1 MIKKHIWYSCRMWTM
16 KKLFIA
22 ALMFACSDNIG
33 GDGYEFEDAPADA
46 GAADE
51 GLGNDVSFPD
61 AGADKSLGTLQQG
74 LSSPVGY
81 GIDTATQTRCI
92 QGVGV
97 TCGYPSDKVARYRFR
112 ASTCNNWWQTRVVE
126 SFNSFLTQAEDAGG
140 WDIQDPTPQGV
151 ADVYLDCGSAGGSAY
166 GLTTCPL
173 GATQPNPGGGSYR
186 LYSTCVIKIDNTK
199 IEAMA
204 GWSGMTDAQKQKM
217 ARNIILHEY
226 MHSVGLGHV
235 TSNPNGTALMV
246 VAPHNTWWNNLR
258 FPSTFELTLIQGY
271 VP

>member
-1 MIKKHIWYSCRMWTM
+1 M
-16 KKLFIA
+16 KKLLIA
-22 ALMFACSDNIG
+22 ALLVACSDNIG

-46 GAADE
+46 GVEDE
-51 GLGNDVSFPD
+51 GLRHDLSFPD
-61 AGADKSLGTLQQG
+61 AGPDEEKSLGTLQQP

-81 GIDTATQTRCI
+81 GTDHATGFRCI

-97 TCGYPSDKVARYRFR
+97 TCVYPVDKVARYRFR

-126 SFNSFLTQAEDAGG
+126 AWGSFLTQAEDAGG

-151 ADVYLDCGSAGGSAY
+151 ADVYLDCGDAGGSNY
-166 GLTTCPL
+166 GVTTCPL
-173 GATQPNPGGGSYR
+173 GSTFPNPGGGSYR
-186 LYSTCVIKIDNTK
+186 LYSSCVIKIDNAH
-199 IEAMA
+199 IEAMS
-204 GWSGMTDAQKQKM
+204 GWSTKTDDQKQKM

-226 MHSVGLGHV
+226 MHSIGLGHV
-235 TSNPNGTALMV
+235 SSNPTGTALMV

-258 FPSTFELTLIQGY
+258 FPSLFELGLIQGY